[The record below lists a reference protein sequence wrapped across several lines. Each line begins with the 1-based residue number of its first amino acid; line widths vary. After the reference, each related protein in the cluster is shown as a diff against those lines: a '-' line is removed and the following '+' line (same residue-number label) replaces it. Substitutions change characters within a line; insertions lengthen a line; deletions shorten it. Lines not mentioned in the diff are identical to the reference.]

1 MRVVQPVDPDVR
13 PPGAVAPAQPGPPA
27 NARRTL
33 TRENLVRTVGDVV
46 VSAPVLL
53 PALVRPKTSHALR
66 EKIMLAVSSVNE
78 CRYCQWGHTRLATA
92 QGVPLD
98 EVNEILGY
106 QSLEARSSAE
116 AAAILFAQDYAENQ
130 GAFDPTWIESL
141 RAYYSDA
148 QVAEILAYVRAI
160 TFGNLAGNTVDAP
173 GRPCSQRDSPGA
185 GTRRPRLAASGR
197 HRRPRGT
204 PMTIG
209 GGRR

>member
-1 MRVVQPVDPDVR
+1 MGTARQPADAGSRRRRSR
-13 PPGAVAPAQPGPPA
+13 PSPPA
-27 NARRTL
+27 EAKRTL

-46 VSAPVLL
+46 VAAPVLL
-53 PALVRPKTSHALR
+53 PALLRPKISPALR

-130 GAFDPTWIESL
+130 GAFDPAWIESL
-141 RAYYSDA
+141 RAYYSDGTGGRDPR
-148 QVAEILAYVRAI
+148 VRASDHVREPRGQHRRR
-160 TFGNLAGNTVDAP
+160 T
-173 GRPCSQRDSPGA
+173 GRPCSQRDAPGA
-185 GTRRPRLAASGR
+185 GHGGRGSRRPGD
-197 HRRPRGT
+197 T
-204 PMTIG
+204 G
-209 GGRR
+209 GHEVLP